1 MMVIRNSMK
10 KQQGQIDSLSKRQ
23 KADDDPSEGVKRAC
37 KEPNDLDDKYM
48 DELEETII
56 ETQPAGTPLQRAA
69 PAPSA
74 KHRGVDRSAD

>member
-1 MMVIRNSMK
+1 MK

-37 KEPNDLDDKYM
+37 KEPNDLEYNEYM
-48 DELEETII
+48 DELDKTII
-56 ETQPAGTPLQRAA
+56 ETQPVGTPLQRAA

-74 KHRGVDRSAD
+74 ERRGAGRSVD

>member
-1 MMVIRNSMK
+1 MMVIENSMK

-37 KEPNDLDDKYM
+37 KEPNHLDNEYM
-48 DELEETII
+48 YELEEKII
-56 ETQPAGTPLQRAA
+56 ETQPVGTPFQRSA

-74 KHRGVDRSAD
+74 KRRGAGQSAD